1 MTASKPTDEGTPRT
15 DAAKWSENGY
25 PAGEVVTASFARQL
39 ERELADKTL
48 AYEGLLGIKDAA
60 FTELQA
66 ERQRC
71 EALIS
76 QRDAWQEV
84 AVKKEKERM
93 DAESRAA
100 SATAL
105 LRECREYI
113 KRFNKAHDRNAIL
126 AAIDA
131 ALSAGGDDGK

>member
-1 MTASKPTDEGTPRT
+1 MLRDRDYNASNAYSVETVLV
-15 DAAKWSENGY
+15 
-25 PAGEVVTASFARQL
+25 EVLESHEQL
-39 ERELADKTL
+39 ER
-48 AYEGLLGIKDAA
+48 
-60 FTELQA
+60 ELQA

>member
-1 MTASKPTDEGTPRT
+1 MIASKPPAEGTPRT
-15 DAAKWSENGY
+15 DAALKRINMETCVS
-25 PAGEVVTASFARQL
+25 VDFARQL
-39 ERELADKTL
+39 ER
-48 AYEGLLGIKDAA
+48 
-60 FTELQA
+60 ELQA

-71 EALIS
+71 EAS
-76 QRDAWQEV
+76 QKALVTMNITLGEV
-84 AVKKEKERM
+84 IQRAEQ
-93 DAESRAA
+93 AESRAA

-105 LRECREYI
+105 LLECREYI